1 MDVSMNEEPEA
12 QRFNGLVQT
21 FGPRVFAYVR
31 RHVERDAVEDIVAET
46 FLITWRRL
54 AQVPEEPLP
63 WLLVVARNTL
73 ANHRRRLVRRERV
86 QTDLAA
92 LERVLPPAAAVED
105 IVVTRSR
112 MLAALADLTALEREA
127 VLLTAWDGLTDLQAA
142 QVSGCSP
149 RAFRVRLHRARQRI
163 DRALSLNPAGQPG
176 DGERLER
183 LHLVSLDALLE
194 ETS

>member
-1 MDVSMNEEPEA
+1 
-12 QRFNGLVQT
+12 
-21 FGPRVFAYVR
+21 VFAYAR
-31 RHVERDAVEDIVAET
+31 RHVERDAVEDIVADT
-46 FLITWRRL
+46 FLIAWRRL

-63 WLLVVARNTL
+63 WLLVVARNTV

-86 QTDLAA
+86 QTELEA
-92 LERVLPPAAAVED
+92 LERVLPPAAAVEET
-105 IVVTRSR
+105 VVTRAR

-127 VLLTAWDGLTDLQAA
+127 VLLTAWDGLTDTQAA

-163 DRALSLNPAGQPG
+163 DRALSLNPADQPG
-176 DGERLER
+176 DCERRERLR
-183 LHLVSLDALLE
+183 LVSLDALLE